1 MNQLT
6 DIQDNMSNFD
16 QNSQISH
23 LDNQTMGEETAKF
36 EGRNNFYD
44 EIFFHMDPW
53 KQLFKFQGYSINFSS
68 WSVFRNSL
76 KYSLAGIF

>member
-1 MNQLT
+1 MKNIMNQLT
-6 DIQDNMSNFD
+6 DIEDNMSNFD

-44 EIFFHMDPW
+44 EIFFHMEAII
-53 KQLFKFQGYSINFSS
+53 QISRLFHKF
-68 WSVFRNSL
+68 L
-76 KYSLAGIF
+76 